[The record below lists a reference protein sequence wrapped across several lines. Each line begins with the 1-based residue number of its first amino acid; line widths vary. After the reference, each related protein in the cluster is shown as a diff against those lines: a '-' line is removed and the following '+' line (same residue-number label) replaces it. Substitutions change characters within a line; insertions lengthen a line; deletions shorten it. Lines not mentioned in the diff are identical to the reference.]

1 MSTLSSTGSSLTSGL
16 WDSNRSLCNALCR
29 STWRRRSAGDEA
41 GRDAGRRLVRDA
53 SAIPQVNEQRRLA
66 GRAEEQFEFT
76 TLTILGGVAMAELDE
91 MAALGVDR
99 VVVTPWPGK
108 KVGEVGREGLADIER
123 YAKEVGLS

>member
-1 MSTLSSTGSSLTSGL
+1 
-16 WDSNRSLCNALCR
+16 
-29 STWRRRSAGDEA
+29 
-41 GRDAGRRLVRDA
+41 
-53 SAIPQVNEQRRLA
+53 
-66 GRAEEQFEFT
+66 
-76 TLTILGGVAMAELDE
+76 MAELNE